1 MNFRFLF
8 VAAALLAQPALAHE
22 APVPFKYVPQTLTK
36 AEIPKI
42 AALYRQTCS
51 ACHGASGEGAG
62 NGLSLYGSKDPR
74 ESAVPMHFG
83 RSQPPP
89 QTLVM
94 PAFGAE
100 RILTQVQIAKLAE
113 YIKSFRPPWP

>member
-1 MNFRFLF
+1 MYFRLLF
-8 VAAALLAQPALAHE
+8 AAASLVAQPALARE
-22 APVPFKYVPQTLTK
+22 APVPFKFVPQTLTK
-36 AEIPKI
+36 AEMPKI
-42 AALYRQTCS
+42 AALYRQNC
-51 ACHGASGEGAG
+51 AVCHGPSGEGAG

-100 RILTQVQIAKLAE
+100 KMLTQVQIAKLAE